1 MLENEAVAELQQPQL
16 VTGFINLFYC
26 VTPKELLQTA
36 NCKSQL
42 QQKRFYAFTGRSG
55 TIFQFRIRF
64 YLCYILIGRTNNLTC
79 INELLHSVSTPAGYS
94 GDSKDRSI

>member
-42 QQKRFYAFTGRSG
+42 LAKTV
-55 TIFQFRIRF
+55 
-64 YLCYILIGRTNNLTC
+64 L
-79 INELLHSVSTPAGYS
+79 
-94 GDSKDRSI
+94 

>member
-36 NCKSQL
+36 NHNSSKNGSMLSQED
-42 QQKRFYAFTGRSG
+42 QVRS
-55 TIFQFRIRF
+55 FS
-64 YLCYILIGRTNNLTC
+64 L
-79 INELLHSVSTPAGYS
+79 E
-94 GDSKDRSI
+94 

>member
-26 VTPKELLQTA
+26 VTPKELLQAA
-36 NCKSQL
+36 NHNSW
-42 QQKRFYAFTGRSG
+42 QKRFYAFTGRSG